1 MHKAYAVIT
10 FGCQANEADSQRIHA
25 QYSAQG
31 YTKAIDEF
39 HADVVIIN
47 TCMVRQMAEERVYG
61 LYHNLIASKEQTG
74 FPKKI
79 IVTGCLVGAS
89 AREPS
94 GRVAAKMRRR
104 LPQVDEFLPI
114 EEVGFNNEPLR
125 TSPIHALVP
134 ISNGCNNFCTFCIVP
149 FSRGREIS
157 RSYQEIIDE
166 CQHLAEHGYKEI
178 TLIGQ
183 NVNSYGAD
191 LILGPN
197 NIQVL
202 RDKTVSNFFP
212 QQPDS
217 KKVQTDGY
225 ILPNGTK
232 VKPTMVKHLGKVR
245 IPTLFPALL
254 QTLCQ
259 INPPFSKID
268 FISSNPWDFSDQL
281 IKVIAN
287 NPQISRQLHLPVQSG
302 SDKILKKM
310 NRWYSASEYLSLINK
325 IKQSIP
331 EIKISTDIIVGFPSE
346 SDEDFE
352 LTRKLAH
359 TVQFNKAYISR
370 YSPRLGTASEQAFP
384 DDISHQIKKS
394 RWKILEKEING
405 Y

>member
-1 MHKAYAVIT
+1 MKTYVVIT
-10 FGCQANEADSQRIHA
+10 FGCQANEADSQRINA
-25 QYSAQG
+25 QYQSQG
-31 YTKAIDEF
+31 YTKGRDEF

-125 TSPIHALVP
+125 TSPTHALVP

-166 CQHLAEHGYKEI
+166 CQHLADHGYTQI

-191 LILGPN
+191 LILGAD

-202 RDKTVSNFFP
+202 RDKTVHKFFP
-212 QQPDS
+212 SQDIS
-217 KKVQTDGY
+217 KFIDTDGY

-232 VKPTMVKHLGKVR
+232 VRPTMVKHLGKVR

-259 INPPFSKID
+259 IKPSFSKID
-268 FISSNPWDFSDQL
+268 FISSNPWDFSDEL
-281 IKVIAN
+281 IQVMAGH
-287 NPQISRQLHLPVQSG
+287 PQISRQLHLPVQSG

-310 NRWYSASEYLSLINK
+310 NRWYSAQEYLDLINK
-325 IKQSIP
+325 IKLSIS
-331 EIKISTDIIVGFPSE
+331 EIQISTDIIVGFPSE
-346 SDEDFE
+346 SDGDFE
-352 LTRKLAH
+352 LTRRLAD
-359 TVQFNKAYISR
+359 TVQFTKAYISR
-370 YSPRLGTASEQAFP
+370 YSPRPGTASEQAFA
-384 DDISHQIKKS
+384 DDIPHQIKKA